1 MNPDDFKK
9 ETEKIIAK
17 KKCSYWQAVSELCR
31 RPNAIGAE
39 ARRRKKEN
47 LQRWKEA
54 ERAMKKVKE
63 IFSAR

>member
-17 KKCSYWQAVSELCR
+17 KNCPYWRAVKELCR
-31 RPNAIGAE
+31 RRDAIGAE
-39 ARRRKKEN
+39 ARRRRKEN

-54 ERAMKKVKE
+54 ELAMKKVKE
-63 IFSAR
+63 IFSAE